1 MKKKNNFEKKF
12 PLFVK
17 YFNDPIVEANMAEN
31 TDLVRKYDV
40 YSETIEFFLKELDKR
55 FDTYTIRNL
64 IIEAVVK
71 LPDNIM
77 MSLITSYL
85 NSSEDAKSNVDFISY
100 YNKTSNLGLES
111 LEYIEKYGLIT
122 NRSFKDIPELAIDA
136 KFESLKSGAEQFNGV
151 GLSEIYYSLTM
162 PEKRYV
168 LSLIQA
174 KIFEYFDVLF
184 DKFNFSFKSLLS
196 LLMKRDIDASILN
209 RKSFEGLGEEYLL
222 LLVCLIIDNDDI
234 VVSLPNI
241 KTLLE
246 HERYDLIGKILDFN
260 LLIPLSKVSLDS
272 IDELT
277 DEEIINE
284 IKRKELV
291 LEKVEN

>member
-31 TDLVRKYDV
+31 TDLVRKYDA

-64 IIEAVVK
+64 IIEAIVK

-284 IKRKELV
+284 IKRRELV
-291 LEKVEN
+291 LEKVDN